1 MPDVTPTPEGG
12 DDSDAELT
20 ELRAFAARVGPG
32 SVEWETPP
40 PELWD
45 RISAAASVAEIVTVH
60 GEDRRPTEDP
70 TEDPTERATDDPTER
85 ATVVPMERARRS
97 AAERADSG
105 GRHRSRTPWLLAA
118 AAVVVGVIAGGALL
132 RDGSSDDSTVV
143 AAADLAP
150 LGDAGEGNAELVDR
164 DGSLQLRLSTNDLD
178 AGDGFLEVWVI
189 NPDVTQLVSL
199 GPLRA
204 DGVYELP
211 QGLDPAA
218 FPIVDVSVEP
228 IDGDPTHSGASVL
241 RGELTF

>member
-1 MPDVTPTPEGG
+1 MI
-12 DDSDAELT
+12 
-20 ELRAFAARVGPG
+20 AA
-32 SVEWETPP
+32 
-40 PELWD
+40 
-45 RISAAASVAEIVTVH
+45 
-60 GEDRRPTEDP
+60 
-70 TEDPTERATDDPTER
+70 
-85 ATVVPMERARRS
+85 
-97 AAERADSG
+97 
-105 GRHRSRTPWLLAA
+105 
-118 AAVVVGVIAGGALL
+118 GALT

-143 AAADLAP
+143 AAAALAP
-150 LGDAGEGNAELVDR
+150 LGDAGEGSAELVDS

-189 NPDVTQLVSL
+189 SPDVTQLVSL

-204 DGVYELP
+204 DGVYDLP

>member
-1 MPDVTPTPEGG
+1 MPDLTPTPEGG
-12 DDSDAELT
+12 DDNDVELA

-45 RISAAASVAEIVTVH
+45 RISAAASGGKVVITADAE
-60 GEDRRPTEDP
+60 DQRPTDVP
-70 TEDPTERATDDPTER
+70 TDQA
-85 ATVVPMERARRS
+85 AVVPIERARRS
-97 AAERADSG
+97 AAERSESP
-105 GRHRSRTPWLLAA
+105 GRHRSRTPWLVAA
-118 AAVVVGVIAGGALL
+118 AAVVVGVIAAGALT

-143 AAADLAP
+143 AAAALAP
-150 LGDAGEGNAELVDR
+150 LGDAGEGSAELVDS

-189 NPDVTQLVSL
+189 SPDVTQLVSL

-204 DGVYELP
+204 DGVYDLP

>member
-1 MPDVTPTPEGG
+1 MPDLTPTPEGG

-45 RISAAASVAEIVTVH
+45 RISAAASVAEIVTVA
-60 GEDRRPTEDP
+60 GEGRRPTEDPAKDRTEDP
-70 TEDPTERATDDPTER
+70 TEDPTERATDDRTER

-204 DGVYELP
+204 DGV
-211 QGLDPAA
+211 
-218 FPIVDVSVEP
+218 
-228 IDGDPTHSGASVL
+228 
-241 RGELTF
+241 